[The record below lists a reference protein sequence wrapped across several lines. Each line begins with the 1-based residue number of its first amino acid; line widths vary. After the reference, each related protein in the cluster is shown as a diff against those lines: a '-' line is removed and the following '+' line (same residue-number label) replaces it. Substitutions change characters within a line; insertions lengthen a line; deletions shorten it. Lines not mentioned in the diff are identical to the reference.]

1 MKDMRKK
8 TGSLGESAAAAFLT
22 GKGVHILQKNY
33 RCRYGEIDLIGLDG
47 SVYLVVEVKTRTSS
61 ARGEPAEAV
70 DYRKQRK
77 ICLTFDFYRMKER
90 LDDYTPVRFDII
102 EIDRYGRCHW
112 IKNAFE
118 YHEPV

>member
-1 MKDMRKK
+1 MRKK
-8 TGSLGESAAAAFLT
+8 TGSLGEAAAAAFLME
-22 GKGVHILQKNY
+22 KGVRILQKNY

-47 SVYLVVEVKTRTSS
+47 SVYLVVEVKTRSSS
-61 ARGEPAEAV
+61 AQGEPAEAV
-70 DYRKQRK
+70 DFRKQRK
-77 ICLTFDFYRMKER
+77 ICLTFDFYRMKEK

-102 EIDRYGRCHW
+102 EIDRYGRCRW